1 MSTSQWLLKTSFRYK
16 QQIQT
21 SWKAW
26 KSRNEVR
33 MNDEGWT
40 MKNDDFKLLRGFG
53 LWQMNERTNRHLWVY
68 RVAFATENS
77 IFITKTL
84 QGLTVEEK
92 QQYFETFVIS
102 HLMSM
107 SSIVTNLLMYGLLNK
122 NFRNGL
128 SSIRRRHNPGTG
140 ETAV

>member
-1 MSTSQWLLKTSFRYK
+1 
-16 QQIQT
+16 
-21 SWKAW
+21 
-26 KSRNEVR
+26 
-33 MNDEGWT
+33 MNG
-40 MKNDDFKLLRGFG
+40 
-53 LWQMNERTNRHLWVY
+53 RTDICEC

-107 SSIVTNLLMYGLLNK
+107 SSIVTNLLMYGLHNK

-128 SSIRRRHNPGTG
+128 SSIRRRHNPGTE

>member
-1 MSTSQWLLKTSFRYK
+1 MILTFF
-16 QQIQT
+16 I
-21 SWKAW
+21 SWAPLHYVNI
-26 KSRNEVR
+26 SMAAQNLILVE
-33 MNDEGWT
+33 T
-40 MKNDDFKLLRGFG
+40 
-53 LWQMNERTNRHLWVY
+53 TN
-68 RVAFATENS
+68 TKNS

>member
-1 MSTSQWLLKTSFRYK
+1 
-16 QQIQT
+16 
-21 SWKAW
+21 
-26 KSRNEVR
+26 
-33 MNDEGWT
+33 MN
-40 MKNDDFKLLRGFG
+40 R
-53 LWQMNERTNRHLWVY
+53 RTEC

-84 QGLTVEEK
+84 QGLSIEEK

-107 SSIVTNLLMYGLLNK
+107 SSIVTNLLMYGLNNK

-128 SSIRRRHNPGTG
+128 SSIRRRHNPGTE

>member
-1 MSTSQWLLKTSFRYK
+1 MVNRSYSERQ
-16 QQIQT
+16 
-21 SWKAW
+21 
-26 KSRNEVR
+26 
-33 MNDEGWT
+33 
-40 MKNDDFKLLRGFG
+40 RGFCDRQTDG
-53 LWQMNERTNRHLWVY
+53 QTDICNC

-84 QGLTVEEK
+84 QGLSIEEK

-107 SSIVTNLLMYGLLNK
+107 SSIVTNLLMYGLHNK

-128 SSIRRRHNPGTG
+128 SSIRRRHNPGTE